1 LNPNCAVLLGA
12 FVVDDVFVLVV
23 LVVVFTEWMDLWSET
38 LVVVVVRIVVVLVVV
53 LVVVSG

>member
-1 LNPNCAVLLGA
+1 VLLGA